1 MFRYL
6 RHIYMVLFM
15 VQQYCPVDG
24 YEHMFLEVEYAMQ
37 HLATWESR
45 ALLSIF
51 ARKLQFQGRFIAAG

>member
-1 MFRYL
+1 
-6 RHIYMVLFM
+6 MVLFM

-24 YEHMFLEVEYAMQ
+24 YEHMFLEVEYAIQ